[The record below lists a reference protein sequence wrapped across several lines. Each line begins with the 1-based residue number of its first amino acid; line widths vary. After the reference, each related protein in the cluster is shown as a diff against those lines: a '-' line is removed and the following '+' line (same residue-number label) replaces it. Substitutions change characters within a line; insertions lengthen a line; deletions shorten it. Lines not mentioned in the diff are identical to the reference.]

1 MSSAA
6 DLWEINPHL
15 ALWQSESYVS
25 PSERAWER
33 WVKKVEKLV
42 GHSIDGDQDRDGFSL
57 DYACDCECA
66 GMSPEEYALEI
77 AAEKAARVAAPM
89 I

>member
-33 WVKKVEKLV
+33 WVKKVERAL
-42 GHSIDGDQDRDGFSL
+42 GHTIDGDQDRDGYSL
-57 DYACDCECA
+57 DFACDFFDN
-66 GMSPEEYALEI
+66 GGTVEEYVAEVI
-77 AAEKAARVAAPM
+77 AEKAARVAAPM